1 MLLKDLLEYER
12 TKSTNKWLQNKKMCT
27 LIIWLIYLISTKDMH
42 HSTIK
47 SKSIYVKS
55 SIFFDIG
62 RQIDNKDPKFKVGDH
77 VITSK

>member
-1 MLLKDLLEYER
+1 
-12 TKSTNKWLQNKKMCT
+12 
-27 LIIWLIYLISTKDMH
+27 MH